1 MGVIRSHDITVI
13 KEIEDSTL
21 KLIPMTDEHLPLLYK
36 WNEKTN
42 VLYCVKAMMWIHITR
57 RM

>member
-36 WNEKTN
+36 WNEKN
-42 VLYCVKAMMWIHITR
+42 ECPLLV
-57 RM
+57 

>member
-21 KLIPMTDEHLPLLYK
+21 KLIPMTDEHLPLRPRK
-36 WNEKTN
+36 N
-42 VLYCVKAMMWIHITR
+42 VVWKKKNDALSI
-57 RM
+57 

>member
-1 MGVIRSHDITVI
+1 MSVIRSHDITVI

-42 VLYCVKAMMWIHITR
+42 VLY
-57 RM
+57 

>member
-1 MGVIRSHDITVI
+1 VRGVIRMGVIRSHDITVI

-36 WNEKTN
+36 WNEKN
-42 VLYCVKAMMWIHITR
+42 ECPLLV
-57 RM
+57 